1 MRHNH
6 KNHIGSPCRFV
17 DVFDVLPNW
26 KNRNP
31 HRSPKSEKLRCFCQK
46 NENQMLK
53 KRKAGNHNGQQ
64 NQKTE
69 VFHCK
74 NRKTDLEN
82 CQIRKT
88 ENPNAPLLIANLI
101 NKFLRNVLQ
110 KRYGPCLIY
119 VKVWLLIDKGI
130 STFVKNMHVPATRF
144 PVGWTHTSHIS
155 HPAAV
160 NL

>member
-31 HRSPKSEKLRCFCQK
+31 HRSPKSEKPRCFCQK
-46 NENQMLK
+46 TENQMLK
-53 KRKAGNHNGQQ
+53 KGKTGNHNGQQ
-64 NQKTE
+64 NRKTD

-82 CQIRKT
+82 AQNRKT
-88 ENPNAPLLIANLI
+88 ENPNAPLL
-101 NKFLRNVLQ
+101 KYLRQ
-110 KRYGPCLIY
+110 KLSIPTENGVVVARWSLSIH
-119 VKVWLLIDKGI
+119 
-130 STFVKNMHVPATRF
+130 SRNMAKSAT
-144 PVGWTHTSHIS
+144 TSR
-155 HPAAV
+155 
-160 NL
+160 N